1 MLAQTTQTTRA
12 PLATP
17 AEADALGMLMT
28 EDEAAVS
35 DAPTYCPEAAG
46 ALLLVG
52 LLLLSPKQPKEKTR

>member
-35 DAPTYCPEAAG
+35 DAPTYCPEAQGVLIA
-46 ALLLVG
+46 